1 MKKIDIPI
9 KPMSINT
16 AWQGRRYKTKK
27 YKQYEQDVGLT
38 VSRGTPY
45 KGEVISLA
53 VFFIHN
59 YGNTDAG
66 NLEKPLTDI
75 IDKLDYLDDDRTIKW
90 NNQIKVRAEDKQ
102 SQRTEVYIAPNTV
115 KGHNDITSVIES
127 FLF

>member
-1 MKKIDIPI
+1 
-9 KPMSINT
+9 
-16 AWQGRRYKTKK
+16 
-27 YKQYEQDVGLT
+27 
-38 VSRGTPY
+38 
-45 KGEVISLA
+45 VISLA

-102 SQRTEVYIAPNTV
+102 SQRTEVYIAPCTAEGV
-115 KGHNDITSVIES
+115 KDIFAVINGI
-127 FLF
+127 LKTT